1 MRRLSCEVLF
11 VGLLIGMPAAAQQS
25 PILDA
30 SGDGSTTPRSRLA
43 SIKAVTVYLH
53 RAEER
58 WSASLEGDVKDA
70 ATEKIE
76 VTLADGSLRVLTQ
89 PLPKG
94 SKLCLTKMKDRE
106 QFGYLECNSAF
117 FSANTGSTAAA
128 TVLRGVLSLGILTV
142 SDAASGNTG
151 FTVSLDRQALD
162 AAVSESK
169 AIEFARKSAPL
180 IEYRKAFESAISAR
194 QLSEFIAR
202 YEGASDPESLVVK
215 AKEKLPLAMEQEE
228 ARAKQK
234 SEAAARQAE
243 AQRQQE
249 IQRQAESEALRQ
261 FQAKLKPGDRV
272 KMMRTHYAA
281 FHGLVIEVKP
291 PLAYIQWENVTPPM
305 QWVRVEQ
312 LLPSP

>member
-1 MRRLSCEVLF
+1 MRRLSCEVLL
-11 VGLLIGMPAAAQQS
+11 VGLLIGMPAAAQHS
-25 PILDA
+25 SRPESI
-30 SGDGSTTPRSRLA
+30 GDGSTAPSSRLT

-53 RAEER
+53 RAGER
-58 WSASLEGDVKDA
+58 WSASLEGDVKNT

-76 VTLADGSLRVLTQ
+76 ITLADGSLRVLTQ
-89 PLPKG
+89 PPPKG
-94 SKLCLTKMKDRE
+94 SKLCQTKMKDRE

-117 FSANTGSTAAA
+117 YSANKGSSAAA

-169 AIEFARKSAPL
+169 AIEFARESAPL

-202 YEGASDPESLVVK
+202 YEGAPDPESLVVK
-215 AKEKLPLAMEQEE
+215 AKEKLPLAMEQDE

-234 SEAAARQAE
+234 LEAAARQAE

-261 FQAKLKPGDRV
+261 FQSKLQPGDRV
-272 KMMRTHYAA
+272 KIMRTRYAA

-291 PLAYIQWENVTPPM
+291 PLAYIQWENITPPM

-312 LLPSP
+312 LLPPP

>member
-11 VGLLIGMPAAAQQS
+11 AGLLIGMPAAAQQS

-30 SGDGSTTPRSRLA
+30 SGEGSTTPSSRLT
-43 SIKAVTVYLH
+43 SIRVVTVYLH

-76 VTLADGSLRVLTQ
+76 VTLADGSLHVLTQ

-169 AIEFARKSAPL
+169 AIEFARESAPL
-180 IEYRKAFESAISAR
+180 IEYRKAFASALSSR
-194 QLSEFIAR
+194 QLREFIAR
-202 YEGASDPESLVVK
+202 YEGASDPESLVAK
-215 AKEKLPLAMEQEE
+215 AKEKLPLATEQEE

-249 IQRQAESEALRQ
+249 IQRQAELEALKQ
-261 FQAKLKPGDRV
+261 FQLSLRPGDRV
-272 KMMRTHYAA
+272 KMMPARYSP
-281 FHGLVIEVKP
+281 FYGMVIEVKP
-291 PLAYIQWENVTPPM
+291 PLAYVQWENVTPRM

-312 LLPSP
+312 LLPLP

>member
-1 MRRLSCEVLF
+1 MRRLSCEVLL
-11 VGLLIGMPAAAQQS
+11 VGLLIGIPAAAQQS
-25 PILDA
+25 PLPESIV
-30 SGDGSTTPRSRLA
+30 DGSTTPSSQPI

-58 WSASLEGDVKDA
+58 WSASLKGDVKDT

-76 VTLADGSLRVLTQ
+76 ITLADGSLRVLTQ
-89 PLPKG
+89 PPPKG

-117 FSANTGSTAAA
+117 YSANKGSSAAA

-151 FTVSLDRQALD
+151 FTVSLDRHALD

-169 AIEFARKSAPL
+169 AIALARESAPL
-180 IEYRKAFESAISAR
+180 VEYRKAFASSISSR
-194 QLSEFIAR
+194 QLREFIAR
-202 YEGASDPESLVVK
+202 YEGASDLESLVVK
-215 AKEKLPLAMEQEE
+215 AKEKLPLAMEQDE

-234 SEAAARQAE
+234 LEAAARQAE

-261 FQAKLKPGDRV
+261 FQSKLRPGDRV
-272 KMMRTHYAA
+272 KMMPARFTA
-281 FHGLVIEVKP
+281 FYGMIIEMKP

-312 LLPSP
+312 LLPLP